1 MFQSKNRQG
10 TRQAIA
16 VRKATKS
23 SIRKRVIVIFER
35 FDVPGLSQYSYIVGD
50 GGVVAVIDPK
60 RDIDTYLDYAD
71 SRSLRI
77 AYVLETHI
85 HADFA
90 SGARA
95 LAESS
100 GAELS
105 LSGYDEGETYS
116 YAFAHRKLRD
126 GDELMLG
133 KLALRT
139 MHTPGHTPEH
149 ISFLLSE
156 PDRSRE
162 PLALFSGDFLFI
174 GSVGR
179 PDLLGEAEKQGLAKA
194 LYRSV
199 QNLVALPDGTMVFPG
214 HGAGSLCGAGMA
226 QRAQSTLGYE
236 RAMNPFLKKQTEQ
249 TFVDTVLSTV
259 PEFPDYYRRMKKL
272 NSAGPPLL
280 KGIPGGARI
289 PVKEFEEKQKELDA
303 ILLDLRRPEAFGG
316 AHIPGSIN
324 IGAGPNLSMWAAWVL
339 PYDRP
344 ILLIGD
350 TNTDMEAARR
360 SLIRVGLD
368 TAIGSL
374 RGGISA
380 WLESG
385 REQSHVPQ
393 VSVHELNA
401 ILVNS
406 SKITL
411 LDVRSPGEWKSGH
424 IDGAIHV
431 PGGDLPKHVADLP
444 TGKPLYVICGSGY
457 RSSVAVSVLA
467 HSGCA
472 QLTNVDGGMNAWK
485 NQKLPVVR
493 A

>member
-1 MFQSKNRQG
+1 
-10 TRQAIA
+10 
-16 VRKATKS
+16 
-23 SIRKRVIVIFER
+23 VIVVFER

-71 SRSLRI
+71 SKGLRI
-77 AYVLETHI
+77 GYVLETHI

-95 LAESS
+95 LADAS
-100 GAELS
+100 GAELC
-105 LSGYDEGETYS
+105 LSGHDEGETYS
-116 YAFAHRKLRD
+116 YAFAHKKLRD
-126 GDELMLG
+126 GDELVLG
-133 KLALRT
+133 KLTLGT

-156 PDRSRE
+156 PDRSGE
-162 PLALFSGDFLFI
+162 PLALFSGDFLFV

-179 PDLLGEAEKQGLAKA
+179 PDLLGEAEKQELAKA

-199 QNLVALPDGTMVFPG
+199 QNLAALPDGTMVFPG

-226 QRAQSTLGYE
+226 QREQSTLGYE
-236 RAMNPFLKKQTEQ
+236 RATNPFLKKQTEQ

-272 NSAGPPLL
+272 NSAGPPFLRQL
-280 KGIPGGARI
+280 PGGEHLE
-289 PVKEFEEKQKELDA
+289 VKQFEEKLKDTSA

-339 PYDRP
+339 SYDQP
-344 ILLIGD
+344 ILLVGD
-350 TNTDMEAARR
+350 ANTDMEAARR

-368 TAIGSL
+368 TVVGSL
-374 RGGISA
+374 RGGISV

-385 REQSHVPQ
+385 RDQGHVPQ
-393 VSVHELNA
+393 ISVRELQA
-401 ILVNS
+401 VLGGS
-406 SKITL
+406 SKATL
-411 LDVRSPGEWKSGH
+411 LDVRSPGEWKIGH
-424 IDGAIHV
+424 IESAIHI
-431 PGGDLPKHVADLP
+431 PGGDLREHIKDVPAD
-444 TGKPLYVICGSGY
+444 KALYVICGSGY
-457 RSSVAVSVLA
+457 RSSVAASVLA
-467 HSGCA
+467 HSGRR
-472 QLTNVDGGMNAWK
+472 QLTNVDGGMSAWK
-485 NQKLPVVR
+485 NQNLPVVEV
-493 A
+493 